1 MNESPQ
7 STQSSVLSSEQKI
20 STAQDLAQ
28 LVDQIAILL
37 QNAEQVDKREYEA
50 LYAAF
55 YRNKNKVESSL
66 DAEGKELVLLQ
77 EARLNDLNQ
86 QFRKIE
92 RERNEALAAKQIEN
106 GTKVEALLNELE
118 SLLDESIDF
127 KVIYDGF
134 HRIREGWESL
144 RPLTQQDESSLGKK
158 FVALRDTFYDLKHIN
173 EELRDYDFRKNLEAK
188 QALLE
193 EMRALEQS
201 DDILDAVRKLDV
213 LVARW
218 RDVGPV
224 SRDYRAEIAQ
234 AYKTLTTSIYKRHQA
249 YHDGVKE
256 EETQNAQRKEEL
268 VARVQAYLQ
277 ELPKSVAQWTTKT
290 DEIKALQEE
299 WRNIGRASKKSNTDL
314 YLRFR
319 EVCDQF
325 FVAKQEFFKERKQ
338 TQSEAISQRKAL
350 IEKANEVAN
359 GRSYVET
366 AEALKALQ
374 EEWKRLPHLR
384 KEEGDALWSEFRK
397 SFDAF
402 FQRKREH
409 DRKQHGIEHHNELR
423 KKSLLSE
430 LKAFVD
436 QEEIPSNLKEKLTA
450 IKENWKKIGRAGET
464 INDKL
469 WEEFCALNDVLYE
482 RLRKLSNQRRGE
494 QVKARYKKLSEQP
507 QGAQGELQFLQR
519 KAERLR
525 GELRNYDNNISFL
538 SAGSKGGAN
547 PLIAEVERKRARLAQ
562 DLQHVEEE
570 LNMLRS
576 MESNN

>member
-37 QNAEQVDKREYEA
+37 QDADQVDKREYEA

-92 RERNEALAAKQIEN
+92 RERNEVLAAKQIEN

-158 FVALRDTFYDLKHIN
+158 FVALRDAFYDLKHIN

-193 EMRALEQS
+193 EMRTLEQS
-201 DDILDAVRKLDV
+201 EDILDAVRKLDV

-224 SRDYRAEIAQ
+224 SRDNRAEIAQ

-397 SFDAF
+397 PFDAF

-507 QGAQGELQFLQR
+507 QGVQSELQFLQR

>member
-201 DDILDAVRKLDV
+201 EDILDAVRKLDV

-319 EVCDQF
+319 KVCDQF

-507 QGAQGELQFLQR
+507 QGVQGELQFLQR

>member
-37 QNAEQVDKREYEA
+37 QDADQVDKREYEA

-55 YRNKNKVESSL
+55 YRNKNQVESSL
-66 DAEGKELVLLQ
+66 DVEGKEFVLLQ

-92 RERNEALAAKQIEN
+92 RERNEVLAAKQIEN

-134 HRIREGWESL
+134 HRIREGWESF
-144 RPLTQQDESSLGKK
+144 RPLTQQDESRLGKK
-158 FVALRDTFYDLKHIN
+158 FVALRDAFYDLKHIN

-224 SRDYRAEIAQ
+224 SRDNRAEIAQ

-277 ELPKSVAQWTTKT
+277 ELPKSVAQWTTRT
-290 DEIKALQEE
+290 DEIKSLQEE

-338 TQSEAISQRKAL
+338 T
-350 IEKANEVAN
+350 
-359 GRSYVET
+359 
-366 AEALKALQ
+366 
-374 EEWKRLPHLR
+374 
-384 KEEGDALWSEFRK
+384 GDALWSEFRK
-397 SFDAF
+397 PFDAF

-464 INDKL
+464 VNDKL

-482 RLRKLSNQRRGE
+482 RLRKLSSQRRGE

-507 QGAQGELQFLQR
+507 QGVQSELQFLQR

-562 DLQHVEEE
+562 DLEHVEEE

-576 MESNN
+576 MESK

>member
-366 AEALKALQ
+366 AEALKTLQ

-384 KEEGDALWSEFRK
+384 KKEGDALWSEFRK

-507 QGAQGELQFLQR
+507 QGVQGELQFLQR